1 MPPMIGEMFKMMR
14 GSSSSAKGERFAMY
28 RWVYWSGI
36 TLLVVWTVLSAY
48 SAIGG
53 I

>member
-1 MPPMIGEMFKMMR
+1 MAGSIILGE
-14 GSSSSAKGERFAMY
+14 GGESAMY
-28 RWVYWSGI
+28 PWVYWSGI

-48 SAIGG
+48 TAISG

>member
-1 MPPMIGEMFKMMR
+1 MMAGFIIFGE
-14 GSSSSAKGERFAMY
+14 GERFAMY

-36 TLLVVWTVLSAY
+36 TLLVVWTVFSAY
-48 SAIGG
+48 SALNG

>member
-1 MPPMIGEMFKMMR
+1 MR
-14 GSSSSAKGERFAMY
+14 PNASSSAKGERFAMY

-48 SAIGG
+48 SALNG

>member
-1 MPPMIGEMFKMMR
+1 MSVKIKAGSIIFGET
-14 GSSSSAKGERFAMY
+14 GGAMY

-48 SAIGG
+48 TAITG